1 MSLLEK
7 GQRIGWRKITKQCK
21 EVITG
26 KTSNKIKKGVE
37 IKFVEIVT
45 DGIIINGFNKDRNCE
60 FDDHE
65 KMINRNTS

>member
-1 MSLLEK
+1 LRKVKE
-7 GQRIGWRKITKQCK
+7 IGWRKITKQCK

-26 KTSNKIKKGVE
+26 KTSNKIKKRVR

-65 KMINRNTS
+65 KMTNKNTS